1 MYINSISS
9 APISKKAFSEYIPA
23 KTADPESYQSNFS
36 DVSISAEG
44 QSRIERELQNMA
56 SAKASNELIDFRG
69 REGQIRLGLIALG
82 QNQISQ
88 WQEQGLELS
97 EETILAAAATF
108 NDAFQSMQALTGSDA
123 GSFALNKHQI
133 VMNSQNVPDWFV
145 EEYQQQIEMMG
156 ASDTANAF
164 KQGEL
169 YSVAEI
175 NKIQQQPMKQFLSV
189 QYS

>member
-1 MYINSISS
+1 
-9 APISKKAFSEYIPA
+9 
-23 KTADPESYQSNFS
+23 
-36 DVSISAEG
+36 
-44 QSRIERELQNMA
+44 MA

-69 REGQIRLGLIALG
+69 PEGQIRLGLMALG
-82 QNQISQ
+82 QDQISQ

-123 GSFALNKHQI
+123 GSFALNKRQI

-156 ASDTANAF
+156 ASDAAKAF

-175 NKIQQQPMKQFLSV
+175 NETRQQPMKKYLSV